1 MSAQN
6 KQDLLQIVGRSS
18 KVIDDEIALL
28 DDWARQATVARQA
41 RCLARK
47 QRIATGDTSPRAK
60 MDTIQDDVNNL
71 APANVHSSPSP
82 PHTLT
87 VESNESFLAA
97 RSTLDVN
104 DLPDG
109 AFTRM
114 LDLSEGNARDS
125 VRDAQA
131 VVRDC
136 TS

>member
-6 KQDLLQIVGRSS
+6 KQDLLQIVERSS
-18 KVIDDEIALL
+18 QVIDGEITLL
-28 DDWARQATVARQA
+28 DAWARQATVARQA

-60 MDTIQDDVNNL
+60 MDTIQGAVNNF
-71 APANVHSSPSP
+71 APADVHASPSL

-87 VESNESFLAA
+87 VESNESFLAT